1 MIAKDGL
8 VKLAKKEFRTTLK
21 VLNAFP
27 KEMKE
32 YRPHERSS
40 DVMQLISTFVFEL
53 YLIRMYLFG
62 NKIDR
67 SVFQTYKPESIDAV
81 IKDFEKESQAVIDE
95 LEQLPEANWSQDVK
109 FAGHAFPADEFALM
123 MICDQIHHRG
133 QLSVYVRMAGGK
145 VPSIYGPSADD
156 TSTNF

>member
-1 MIAKDGL
+1 MIAKDVL
-8 VKLAKKEFRTTLK
+8 VKLAKKEFSTTVK
-21 VLNAFP
+21 VLKAIP
-27 KEMKE
+27 QDMKE

-62 NKIDR
+62 DAIDH
-67 SVFQTYKPESIDAV
+67 SIFKTYKPESIDAV
-81 IKDFEKESQAVIDE
+81 IKDFEKESQQVIVG
-95 LEQLPEANWSQDVK
+95 LEQLPEANLTKDVK
-109 FAGHAFPADEFALM
+109 FAGYTFPADEFALM

-133 QLSVYVRMAGGK
+133 QLTVYVRMAGGK